1 MEPITAPTC
10 YYTGQ
15 LPAYLKCQVDA
26 AISRSQLLVQGERP
40 HFDWEQKHS
49 CMSDEGDGVTEN
61 LKEDRLNFQVNENH
75 PTTETMTKTA

>member
-40 HFDWEQKHS
+40 HFDWKQKHS
-49 CMSDEGDGVTEN
+49 CMSDKGDGVTEN
-61 LKEDRLNFQVNENH
+61 LKEDRLNF
-75 PTTETMTKTA
+75 